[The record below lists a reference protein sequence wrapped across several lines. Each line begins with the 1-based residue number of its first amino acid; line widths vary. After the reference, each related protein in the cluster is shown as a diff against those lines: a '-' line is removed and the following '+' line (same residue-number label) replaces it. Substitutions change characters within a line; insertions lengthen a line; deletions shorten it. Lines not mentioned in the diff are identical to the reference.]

1 MRTVGQGVAWLAL
14 AAFVPLPSAGMSNEK
29 PKDRLDSWKAIANY
43 LGKSVRTARRWEA
56 EEGLPV
62 HRQMHKAQGSA
73 YAYRSEIDAWRQHM
87 AAPAPTTAKPEA
99 SLPAPAGPA
108 GDPGRSVAVLPFS
121 YLGRDERNAY
131 IADGFTAEII
141 TGLSRIR
148 SLRVISW
155 TSSMT
160 LKGRTRSAR
169 EVGSELGVERI
180 VEGTVQHEGA
190 QIRVSARLVNVHSDD
205 RLWSNAYAGELDN
218 LFAIQERLARE
229 VASFLDLSAPAAPG
243 GRLTD
248 QPMVDVT
255 AWRCLVQ
262 ARQAALRW
270 QRGSI
275 DRAVELLIQGISLAP
290 DDARLHAALGRTW
303 LHYREVGADL
313 SERPLIEARACA
325 ARAFTLHPGLA
336 AGHQLAGWIHYAEAD
351 IQAAVRALKTA
362 LAAEPWEPDTLSL
375 LANCYLISG
384 RPAEAA
390 PLIEQLVSIDPLTP
404 LTHCMPGWAAA
415 INGDF
420 AAAVGPYRDMFT
432 MDPANP
438 LARLFLVYIL
448 AAAGRREEAWRVA
461 VETPA
466 ATRDSLPGR
475 LLSLFAHGLD
485 PTGAAPAPEIDSR
498 LLAQGTEVLPRF
510 LAQAYALAGAASEAV
525 KWTSV
530 AADRGFINYPFLARH
545 DPFLSKLAGTP
556 AYDDLLERVKA
567 SWKRF
572 EP

>member
-1 MRTVGQGVAWLAL
+1 
-14 AAFVPLPSAGMSNEK
+14 MSNEK
-29 PKDRLDSWKAIANY
+29 PTDRLDSWKAIANY

-62 HRQMHKAQGSA
+62 HRHMHKAQGSA
-73 YAYRSEIDAWRQHM
+73 YAYRSEIDAWRQRM
-87 AAPAPTTAKPEA
+87 AAPAPTAARPED
-99 SLPAPAGPA
+99 APPA
-108 GDPGRSVAVLPFS
+108 GDADRSVAVLPFS

-160 LKGRTRSAR
+160 LKGRARSAG
-169 EVGSELGVERI
+169 EVGAELGVERI

-205 RLWSNAYAGELDN
+205 RVWSNAYAGELDN

-229 VASFLDLSAPAAPG
+229 VATFLDLSAPAAAD
-243 GRLTD
+243 RLTD
-248 QPMVDVT
+248 QPMADVT

-270 QRGSI
+270 QRKSI
-275 DRAVELLIQGISLAP
+275 DQAVELLRQGISLAP

-313 SERPLIEARACA
+313 SARPLIEARACA
-325 ARAFTLHPGLA
+325 AQVFTLQPGLA
-336 AGHQLAGWIHYAEAD
+336 AGYQLAGWIHYAEAD
-351 IQAAVRALKTA
+351 IQAAVRALKKA
-362 LAAEPWEPDTLSL
+362 VAAEPWEPDTLAL

-384 RPAEAA
+384 RAAEAA

-415 INGDF
+415 IEGDF
-420 AAAVGPYRDMFT
+420 SAATGPYRDMFT

-448 AAAGRREEAWRVA
+448 AAAGQREDAWRLA

-466 ATRDSLPGR
+466 ATRDSLPGK
-475 LLSLFAHGLD
+475 LLGLFAHGLD
-485 PTGAAPAPEIDSR
+485 PAGAAPAPEIDGR

-510 LAQAYALAGAASEAV
+510 LAQGYALAGAADEAV
-525 KWTSV
+525 KWASV
-530 AADRGFINYPFLARH
+530 AVDRGFINYPFLAQH
-545 DPFLSKLAGTP
+545 DPLLSALVGTP
-556 AYDDLLERVKA
+556 AYDALLEQVKVA
-567 SWKRF
+567 WESF